1 MSSTSKTSSECVIP
15 SPSTSPSTTT
25 EFSSFTPRRRLP
37 DPPTITNA
45 VPFVSSA
52 PLAVQPV
59 IRRSSSPRILPTP
72 PPQSISPIAI
82 TNVNVSASFSPSP
95 SPPAMLE
102 RRPSSGR
109 KLPPEPS
116 QQPNPSVPLS
126 SALPP
131 PNPNSNLQRSASA
144 RTNNVNRAQLPP
156 AAPRSSTSST
166 TTTMNRLIPEPL
178 SSAAANGNNP
188 ISGASSAPQSPRGNL
203 SRGSMSE
210 ISVGYSGGRKFSTD
224 IGRDSLSR
232 NGSMAHLLE
241 QQHLL
246 RREFT
251 ATPDSMVAHSNASS
265 LSPSMEQLNCAIS
278 SKSSSDGDDPSNHGL
293 DPALY
298 QPQTPTNSTTDDVP
312 IGSNSHGSSTAL
324 SQSTAVS
331 AVNNENEPRPKGLGL
346 IYCTIQ
352 LFPAR
357 KRLRAVVL
365 KIEGLAGEL
374 RPEFEIQPFCKV
386 NVIPGKQK
394 QAQISFVKRGRDVV
408 FNQEFFFDGISSED
422 LESKSLFVEVCHQS
436 SQKLQKDLVIGE
448 ICVPLKDLNQLQ
460 SSHKKEVRIIEE
472 LKHRPNTKKL
482 GKLYITTSIDKDA
495 RLTINIIKVDSLP
508 RFIFGAPGTVKQ
520 LMFKQILFLDV
531 CVRITTSQGNGNA
544 QTKSSRVL
552 KKTCSAVFNE
562 AVMFLISTKK
572 SDLLNTKITIS
583 VHDTSRS
590 VTGDDVIGSVY
601 LGQLAV
607 DKSEI
612 EQWKNTMEHI
622 GKEYKGSHQLKTP
635 NQGAPDVHVEM
646 PDEDEEDEAYG

>member
-1 MSSTSKTSSECVIP
+1 MDRWHI
-15 SPSTSPSTTT
+15 
-25 EFSSFTPRRRLP
+25 FS
-37 DPPTITNA
+37 
-45 VPFVSSA
+45 
-52 PLAVQPV
+52 
-59 IRRSSSPRILPTP
+59 
-72 PPQSISPIAI
+72 
-82 TNVNVSASFSPSP
+82 
-95 SPPAMLE
+95 
-102 RRPSSGR
+102 
-109 KLPPEPS
+109 
-116 QQPNPSVPLS
+116 
-126 SALPP
+126 
-131 PNPNSNLQRSASA
+131 
-144 RTNNVNRAQLPP
+144 NNN
-156 AAPRSSTSST
+156 
-166 TTTMNRLIPEPL
+166 I
-178 SSAAANGNNP
+178 
-188 ISGASSAPQSPRGNL
+188 
-203 SRGSMSE
+203 
-210 ISVGYSGGRKFSTD
+210 F
-224 IGRDSLSR
+224 
-232 NGSMAHLLE
+232 
-241 QQHLL
+241 L

-324 SQSTAVS
+324 SQSAAVS

-357 KRLRAVVL
+357 KRLRVVVL

-374 RPEFEIQPFCKV
+374 RPDFEIQPFCKV

-408 FNQEFFFDGISSED
+408 FNQEFFFDNISSED

-436 SQKLQKDLVIGE
+436 AQKLQKDLVIGE
-448 ICVPLKDLNQLQ
+448 ICVPIKDLNQLQ
-460 SSHKKEVRIIEE
+460 LNQKKEVRIIEE

-508 RFIFGAPGTVKQ
+508 RFIFGAP
-520 LMFKQILFLDV
+520 DV
-531 CVRITTSQGNGNA
+531 CVRITMSQVNGNA

-622 GKEYKGSHQLKTP
+622 GKEYKGNHQLKTP